1 MTKRKV
7 TSFYQRGYTMNLS
20 DLYNAIKKMLKK
32 KIIYTRFDDN
42 VIFNIT
48 THPRRFP
55 WIFYFDK
62 NERKIK

>member
-1 MTKRKV
+1 
-7 TSFYQRGYTMNLS
+7 MNLS
-20 DLYNAIKKMLKK
+20 GLYNAIKKMLKK

-42 VIFNIT
+42 VTFSIT

-55 WIFYFDK
+55 WIFYVDK